1 MALLLIILIILLVGG
16 TGLLAFVVKSFLA
29 AGLVGIILLAL
40 LIYVLLGR
48 SRTAV

>member
-1 MALLLIILIILLVGG
+1 MALLIVILILLLVGG

-29 AGLVGIILLAL
+29 AGIVGVILLAL

-48 SRTAV
+48 LRAA